1 MTLQILA
8 PPGVEPVSLDQAKAF
23 LRVTHADED
32 QLITD
37 LIVAARERVEA
48 ETGRALITRTC
59 RETLD
64 DWAVEGRFSPPGTLK
79 LPSPPLQAVTGITL
93 IAADDSET
101 VWSADDYIVDTDS
114 DPGRIAVRGRSGFP
128 RPGRRIAGIRIDFTA
143 GYGDGP
149 EDVPA
154 ALKEA
159 VLRLVGEGYPDR
171 DGALSRPL
179 PLSVVSLIAPYRRVR
194 L

>member
-1 MTLQILA
+1 MT
-8 PPGVEPVSLDQAKAF
+8 GV
-23 LRVTHADED
+23 
-32 QLITD
+32 
-37 LIVAARERVEA
+37 
-48 ETGRALITRTC
+48 
-59 RETLD
+59 
-64 DWAVEGRFSPPGTLK
+64 
-79 LPSPPLQAVTGITL
+79 TL

-101 VWSADDYIVDTDS
+101 VWGADGYLVDTDS

-128 RPGRRIAGIRIDFTA
+128 RPGRRIAGIRVDFTA

-149 EDVPA
+149 EHVPA